1 MNHLKDNHELCLLVL
16 KSLEQNI
23 SEEQTAY
30 LEHRIVSDPEA
41 LDYYCRCIRLY
52 IQLKNPGYR
61 QYARQTDGGE
71 HLLDINLWNQ
81 LSEYEKN
88 APVVEKVLPAA
99 AAVPAAVPAVPKS
112 RHPIALYT
120 AIISMAA
127 LILMIVFV
135 RMAPPPASEVAT
147 LTDSMDAKWQG
158 SNTVFRHGT
167 RLSTRREPLVL
178 DKGFAEIL
186 FDNQAR
192 IVIEAPAQFEIATP
206 DQVNLMYGRVYASV
220 PKEALGFT
228 IYTQHS
234 KIIDLGTEFGVDTA
248 RDGTVELHVIK
259 GQTMLIAG
267 SRSEKTMHTVTKGKA
282 WRISGL
288 TATVSEIPCKTNSF
302 VRRID
307 SDNHDIWKGQ
317 EVVSLGD
324 LVMGGSGFGTATAAY
339 ANFDPITGQKSDFP
353 YGDYHPA
360 PNTYRTI
367 PTCPFIDGIF
377 VPNGKH
383 QVVSSEGH
391 MFADCPQTTG
401 IFHNELSFNNDS
413 RYFPEIQERYMKTRR
428 LDFVFSSLFMHANLG
443 VTIDLN
449 AIRNHF
455 AGREIYRFCTTAGTA
470 YSVSYGKIMGI
481 EDGAP
486 ASTEFD
492 VWITVDGRL
501 RAKAEKVRWDSL
513 IDLDVPL
520 TSKDRFLSILV
531 TDGGTIRVNGF
542 NANHYDLCLLGD
554 SRFEI
559 ESAD

>member
-1 MNHLKDNHELCLLVL
+1 VNNLKDNHELCLLVL
-16 KSLEQNI
+16 KSLEQGI

-30 LEHRIVSDPEA
+30 LERRIASDPEA
-41 LDYYCRCIRLY
+41 LDYYCMCIRLY
-52 IQLKNPGYR
+52 VQLKNPGHR
-61 QYARQTDGGE
+61 QFARQTIEDE

-81 LSEYEKN
+81 LSEYEKT
-88 APVVEKVLPAA
+88 APIVEKEPPA
-99 AAVPAAVPAVPKS
+99 PAAVTAEVPTRPKS
-112 RHPIALYT
+112 RHHIPLYT
-120 AIISMAA
+120 AILSMAA
-127 LILMIVFV
+127 LILMVVFV
-135 RMAPPPASEVAT
+135 RVAPPPASEVAT
-147 LTDSMDAKWQG
+147 LTDSVDAKWRG
-158 SNTVFRHGT
+158 ANTSFKHGT

-192 IVIEAPAQFEIATP
+192 IVIEAPAQFEIATQ

-228 IYTQHS
+228 IYTQNS

-248 RDGTVELHVIK
+248 MDGTVELHVIK

-267 SRSEKTMHTVTKGKA
+267 GRAEKTMHTVAKGKA
-282 WRISGL
+282 WRISGI
-288 TATVSEIPCKTNSF
+288 TAAVSEIPCNTNYF

-307 SDNHDIWKGQ
+307 SDNNEIWKGQ

-324 LVMGGSGFGTATAAY
+324 LVMGGSGFGTSSDAY
-339 ANFDPITGQKSDFP
+339 ANFDPITGKKSDFP
-353 YGDYHPA
+353 YGDYHSA
-360 PNTYRTI
+360 TNTYQKITD
-367 PTCPFIDGIF
+367 CPFIDGIF
-377 VPNGKH
+377 VPNGRN
-383 QVVSSEGH
+383 QVVSSEGDV
-391 MFADCPQTTG
+391 FADCPETTG
-401 IFHNELSFNNDS
+401 IFHNELSFNKDS
-413 RYFPEIQERYMKTRR
+413 RYFPDIQERYMKTRR
-428 LDFVFSSLFMHANLG
+428 LDFAFLALFMHSNLG

-449 AIRNHF
+449 AIRKHL
-455 AGREIYRFCTTAGTA
+455 AGRELYRFRTTAGTA
-470 YSVSYGKIMGI
+470 YSISYGKIMGV

-486 ASTEFD
+486 ASAEFD

-501 RAKAEKVRWDSL
+501 RAKAGKVRWDSL

-531 TDGGTIRVNGF
+531 TDGGTIRVDGF

-554 SRFEI
+554 SRFEV